1 MKRTLSL
8 ILISVL
14 LLFSLA
20 ACASD
25 APGIKDMPYPHAP
38 EGMQEQFSFDL
49 DYAGTNSVQSLW
61 DDSKWVVVGYY
72 KDVPPVS
79 CNINRRLDDPS
90 QEADNFYMEA
100 LIYQFHVVSV
110 LKGDGIEA
118 DTDIPLGQLHGMK
131 EGNYSFPYETF
142 CQPDAQSYKIM
153 FLDFAQY
160 PDHYYPWYMDMWLS
174 SEPQARPLS
183 SLDWT
188 QLDFLL
194 ESALPIESDDP
205 YGYII
210 HYDLALP
217 TGGVMTASDTPRD
230 SYTGAELLAY
240 ADAS

>member
-25 APGIKDMPYPHAP
+25 APGIEDMPYPHAP

-160 PDHYYPWYMDMWLS
+160 PDHYYPYYMDLWLS
-174 SEPQARPLS
+174 SEPQTASPA
-183 SLDWT
+183 SLDWSE
-188 QLDFLL
+188 LEFIP
-194 ESALPIESDDP
+194 ESAV
-205 YGYII
+205 GYAPGGK
-210 HYDLALP
+210 YDYLVKFDLALP
-217 TGGVMTASDTPRD
+217 SDGVMTASDTPRD

>member
-25 APGIKDMPYPHAP
+25 VPGIKDMPYPHAP

-118 DTDIPLGQLHGMK
+118 DTDIPLGQFHGMK

-160 PDHYYPWYMDMWLS
+160 PDHYYPYYMDLWLS
-174 SEPQARPLS
+174 SEPQTASLA
-183 SLDWT
+183 SLDWSE
-188 QLDFLL
+188 LEFIP
-194 ESALPIESDDP
+194 ESAV
-205 YGYII
+205 GYAPGGK
-210 HYDLALP
+210 YDYRVKFDLALP
-217 TGGVMTASDTPRD
+217 SDGVMTASDTPRD

-240 ADAS
+240 ANAS